1 MFIPCYEAIDFNS
14 SPVSAVLDGFAL
26 VWKFVPITQILSV
39 ATAFRRYVTSESV
52 YRQSNLCLRA
62 NNANK
67 STLDQITESQ
77 ADCHITTW
85 WDSTLYSGIVNV
97 LAVPPGD
104 LDFLTG
110 EQMRNLPQ

>member
-39 ATAFRRYVTSESV
+39 ATAFR
-52 YRQSNLCLRA
+52 RA